1 MEQSN
6 KDTII
11 IINDTS
17 NTNLVKKYELDKLD
31 KLDKVNEYTIVDIK
45 KEIIDLKKDINE
57 IKNVMKEMAILM
69 KSIYLFEYQPLQMKD

>member
-1 MEQSN
+1 MEQS

-31 KLDKVNEYTIVDIK
+31 KVNEYTIVEIK
-45 KEIIDLKKDINE
+45 KEIIDLKKDIHE

>member
-17 NTNLVKKYELDKLD
+17 STNLVKKYESDKNSD
-31 KLDKVNEYTIVDIK
+31 YTVVEIK
-45 KEIIDLKKDINE
+45 KEIIELKRDIHE

-69 KSIYLFEYQPLQMKD
+69 KSIYLFEYQTQIKD

>member
-1 MEQSN
+1 MEQQSN
-6 KDTII
+6 NDTII

-17 NTNLVKKYELDKLD
+17 STNLVKKYEPDKNID
-31 KLDKVNEYTIVDIK
+31 YIMINEIKTEIV
-45 KEIIDLKKDINE
+45 DLKKDIRE

>member
-17 NTNLVKKYELDKLD
+17 NTNLVKKYE
-31 KLDKVNEYTIVDIK
+31 LDKVNEYTIVDIK

-57 IKNVMKEMAILM
+57 IKNVMKEMATLM

>member
-17 NTNLVKKYELDKLD
+17 STNLVKKYE
-31 KLDKVNEYTIVDIK
+31 LDKVNEYTIVDIK
-45 KEIIDLKKDINE
+45 KEIIDLKKDITPTGKKNE
-57 IKNVMKEMAILM
+57 TNFL
-69 KSIYLFEYQPLQMKD
+69 